1 MGIDEYGV
9 TASQVGGKV
18 AGLAPSKYNPFGFMG
33 NLGKYY
39 KQASPYL
46 SMLQGGGGTRGLV
59 EGGLDMAASSMIP
72 GYSQVKMFNQLTGGV
87 NLNKMLGIKNPLS
100 SLGNGIFGRKNTT
113 PSDPYMAA
121 LGRYQADLAGQ
132 KSSAAENLRSAAERR
147 AAIKPMQDK
156 AENDLMDILSNGLSS
171 RQLAPIYGEGVAR
184 NAAIGRGA
192 ESALAQKIAQ
202 RGVGGGIQAGME
214 QANLAAAGAREAS
227 LNNAI
232 TTQQLQQ
239 RPQQLATALS
249 LLGQR
254 DQQALQEQ
262 LYAQSAQSEANQLGM
277 TAETNARELKMR
289 QDAISAANRQNEL
302 EDLGGLLRMAQ
313 PELKKAYDKYIA
325 SRNRPATPLSND
337 ALEAQIAQDSAPL
350 GDAFGLDAT
359 QNIVAGLGEAGRR
372 QQAGAAQAGTA
383 LSGLGGAMTAGAGIF
398 GQPTRQQAEPVDF
411 MQAQMGGQQ
420 LGAVQ
425 PVTDMSTRM
434 RIDASPNQEIYED
447 TPDGMMIHM
456 YKDPMSGR
464 YLKRYMRGG
473 AGTRAMTPEQQAGL
487 IGAGGGIELT
497 PEGIQAGATTP
508 TGGFLSMN
516 DILRFN

>member
-1 MGIDEYGV
+1 MAISSTTGMGDP
-9 TASQVGGKV
+9 TLTNKK
-18 AGLAPSKYNPFGFMG
+18 LNPFGFMG

-46 SMLQGGGGTRGLV
+46 SLLQGGGGTRGLV

-72 GYSQVKMFNQLTGGV
+72 GYSQLKMFNQMTGGV

-100 SLGNGIFGRKNTT
+100 SLGNSIFGKKNTT

-121 LGRYQADLAGQ
+121 LGRYQAGLAGQ
-132 KSSAAENLRSAAERR
+132 QSAAAEQMRSAAERR

-156 AENDLMDILSNGLSS
+156 AEGELMDILMGGLSS

-192 ESALAQKIAQ
+192 EAALAQKIAQ
-202 RGVGGGIQAGME
+202 RGLGGGVQAGME
-214 QANLAAAGAREAS
+214 QANLAAAGAREAA

-254 DQQALQEQ
+254 DQTALQEQ
-262 LYAQSAQSEANQLGM
+262 LLGQQAQSEALQLGM
-277 TAETNARELKMR
+277 NAEQTARELKMR
-289 QDAISAANRQNEL
+289 QDAISAANRQNEM
-302 EDLGGLLRMAQ
+302 EELGGILRLAQ
-313 PELKKAYDKYIA
+313 PELKKAYDQFMA
-325 SRNRPATPLSND
+325 SRQKKTPTLSNES
-337 ALEAQIAQDSAPL
+337 LEAQIAEGSDPL
-350 GDAFGLDAT
+350 GQALGLSAA
-359 QNIVAGLGEAGRR
+359 QQFAAGLGEAGRR
-372 QQAGAAQAGTA
+372 QQATAGQAGTA
-383 LSGLGGAMTAGAGIF
+383 LAGLGGAMMAGSNAF
-398 GQPTRQQAEPVDF
+398 GQGRTQQEPFDF
-411 MQAQMGGQQ
+411 MQAQKGGQQ
-420 LGAVQ
+420 IGTVQ
-425 PVTDMSTRM
+425 PVTDMSTRL
-434 RIDASPNQEIYED
+434 RIDNAIGQ
-447 TPDGMMIHM
+447 MIEEPQGNGTTLIL
-456 YKDPMSGR
+456 YKEPLTGR
-464 YLKRYMRGG
+464 YLKRYISGG
-473 AGTRAMTPEQQAGL
+473 AGTRMMTPAQQAGL

-516 DILRFN
+516 DVLRFQ

>member
-1 MGIDEYGV
+1 MAFSDTTGMGNPNL
-9 TASQVGGKV
+9 GK
-18 AGLAPSKYNPFGFMG
+18 KYNPFGFMG

-46 SMLQGGGGTRGLV
+46 SMLQGGGGTKGLV
-59 EGGLDMAASSMIP
+59 EGGLDMAASSAIP
-72 GYSQVKMFNQLTGGV
+72 GYSQLKMFNQMTGGV

-100 SLGNGIFGRKNTT
+100 SLSGGLFGKKNTT

-132 KSSAAENLRSAAERR
+132 KSSAAESLRTAAERR

-156 AENDLMDILSNGLSS
+156 AENDLMDILTNGLSS

-262 LYAQSAQSEANQLGM
+262 LYAQNAQNEAAQLGM
-277 TAETNARELKMR
+277 NAEETARQLKMK
-289 QDAISAANRQNEL
+289 QDAISGANRQSEM
-302 EDLGGLLRMAQ
+302 EDIGSLLRLAQ

-325 SRNRPATPLSND
+325 SRNRPATPLSSD
-337 ALEAQIAQDSAPL
+337 ALENQIAEGSEPL
-350 GDAFGLDAT
+350 NQALGLNAAQQFT
-359 QNIVAGLGEAGRR
+359 AGLGEAGRK
-372 QQAGAAQAGTA
+372 QQAAAGQAGTV
-383 LSGLGGAMTAGAGIF
+383 LGGLGGAIAGSAGIF
-398 GQPTRQQAEPVDF
+398 GQPKQLPQEPFDF
-411 MQAQMGGQQ
+411 MRAQMGGEQ

-434 RIDASPNQEIYED
+434 RIDASPNQEIYEE
-447 TPDGMMIHM
+447 TPDGMTIHL
-456 YKDPMSGR
+456 YKDPMSNR
-464 YLKRYMRGG
+464 YLKRYLSRKTGFGSGMIGG
-473 AGTRAMTPEQQAGL
+473 SNTVELSPEQ
-487 IGAGGGIELT
+487 
-497 PEGIQAGATTP
+497 IQYGATNP
-508 TGGFLSMN
+508 TNFMSMN
-516 DILRFN
+516 DILRFE

>member
-1 MGIDEYGV
+1 MAFSDTTGMGNPNL
-9 TASQVGGKV
+9 GK
-18 AGLAPSKYNPFGFMG
+18 KYNPFGFMG

-46 SMLQGGGGTRGLV
+46 SMLQGGGGTKGLV
-59 EGGLDMAASSMIP
+59 EGGLDMAASSAIP
-72 GYSQVKMFNQLTGGV
+72 GYSQIKMFNQMTGGV

-100 SLGNGIFGRKNTT
+100 SLSNGLFGKKNTT

-121 LGRYQADLAGQ
+121 LGRYQAGLAGQ
-132 KSSAAENLRSAAERR
+132 QSAAAEQMRSAAERR
-147 AAIKPMQDK
+147 SKIAPMQDK
-156 AENDLMDILSNGLSS
+156 AENDLMDILTNGLSS
-171 RQLAPIYGEGVAR
+171 RQLAPIYGEGVSR

-239 RPQQLATALS
+239 RPQQLASALS

-262 LYAQSAQSEANQLGM
+262 LYAQSAQSEAAQLGM
-277 TAETNARELKMR
+277 NAEQNAREMKMR
-289 QDAISAANRQNEL
+289 QDAVSAANRQGEM
-302 EDLGGLLRMAQ
+302 EEIGSLLRMAQ
-313 PELKKAYDKYIA
+313 PELKKAYDQYIA
-325 SRNRPATPLSND
+325 SRQKKTPSVSND
-337 ALEAQIAQDSAPL
+337 ALEAQIAEGSEPL
-350 GDAFGLDAT
+350 GQAFGLNAA
-359 QNIVAGLGEAGRR
+359 QQIAAGLGEAGRR

-383 LSGLGGAMTAGAGIF
+383 LAGLGGAINQGRA
-398 GQPTRQQAEPVDF
+398 QQEPFNF
-411 MQAQMGGQQ
+411 MQAQMGGEQ

-434 RIDASPNQEIYED
+434 RIDASPNQEIYEE
-447 TPDGMMIHM
+447 TPDGMTIHM
-456 YKDPMSGR
+456 YKDQMSGR
-464 YLKRYMRGG
+464 YLKRYLTRKTGFGSGMIGG
-473 AGTRAMTPEQQAGL
+473 SDTVELSPQQ
-487 IGAGGGIELT
+487 IEF
-497 PEGIQAGATTP
+497 GATNP
-508 TGGFLSMN
+508 SNFMSMN
-516 DILRFN
+516 DILRYE